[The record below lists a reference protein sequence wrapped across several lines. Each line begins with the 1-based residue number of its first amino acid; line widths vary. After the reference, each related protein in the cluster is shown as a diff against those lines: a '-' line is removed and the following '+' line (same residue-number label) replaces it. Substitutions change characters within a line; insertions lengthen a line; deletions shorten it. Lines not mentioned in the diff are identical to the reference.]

1 MQSEKSTFFSQLQKE
16 HRIILETLMD
26 VKKMGVHTM
35 DGRNALT
42 AAKDLLCLH
51 FKKEDELLYPTLR
64 KTARKDKNK
73 QQIIKAFVDEMTQVT
88 RFCEYFFNKYSVS
101 GGGIEF
107 LQDFDRLYGQLE
119 NRLRKEESILFSIG

>member
-1 MQSEKSTFFSQLQKE
+1 MQSEKSTFFNQLQDE

-64 KTARKDKNK
+64 KTARKDKSK

-88 RFCEYFFNKYSVS
+88 QFCEYFFNKYSVS

-107 LQDFDRLYGQLE
+107 LRDFDRLYSQLE
-119 NRLRKEESILFSIG
+119 SRLRKEERILFSIG